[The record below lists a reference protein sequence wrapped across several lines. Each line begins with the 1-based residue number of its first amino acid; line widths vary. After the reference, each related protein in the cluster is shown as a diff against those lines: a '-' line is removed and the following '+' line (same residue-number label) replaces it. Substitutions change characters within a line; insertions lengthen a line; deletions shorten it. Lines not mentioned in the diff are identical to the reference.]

1 MSAKPKNHPSVTES
15 AEPSEAAAR
24 SKLPGAAGGSS
35 RSTDFAAKQGQA
47 LPAGLYL
54 VATPIGNLGDI
65 SRRALDVLR
74 GADRIACEDT
84 RVTRKLLSAEGI
96 ATPLVSYHDHSSPRD
111 RRRLL
116 DAVAGGEALALVSDA
131 GTPLVSDPGFKLVR
145 EAIAEDLRV
154 TALPGPSAPL
164 VALLLSGLPSDRF
177 FFGGFLP
184 PKSGARRQAL
194 QDLSGLDASLIFF
207 EGASRLPA
215 CLADMESVLGAREAA
230 VARELTKLHEEV
242 RRGRLGEL
250 AAYYAE
256 AGPPRGEIVV
266 VVGPPAPGGEAEAF
280 DLDAALRDALG
291 HASLRDAAATV
302 AAASG
307 LPRRK
312 VYARALELAKAA
324 GGNGEEGGEK

>member
-1 MSAKPKNHPSVTES
+1 MSAKPRNHPSVTES
-15 AEPSEAAAR
+15 AEPSEAAPGSKPPPAR
-24 SKLPGAAGGSS
+24 RDSAAP
-35 RSTDFAAKQGQA
+35 

-65 SRRALDVLR
+65 SRRALEVLR
-74 GADRIACEDT
+74 RADRIACEDT

-96 ATPLVSYHDHSSPRD
+96 ATPLTAYHDHSGPRE

-116 DAVAGGEALALVSDA
+116 QAVAGGKAVALVSDA

-145 EAIAEDLRV
+145 EAIAEGLPV

-184 PKSGARRQAL
+184 AKSGARREAL
-194 QDLSGLDASLIFF
+194 QVLAGLDASLIFF
-207 EGASRLPA
+207 EGAQRLA
-215 CLADMESVLGAREAA
+215 ASLADMATVLGPRAAA

-242 RRGRLGEL
+242 RRGGLDEL
-250 AAYYAE
+250 AAHYQA
-256 AGPPRGEIVV
+256 AGGPRGEIVV
-266 VVGPPAPGGEAEAF
+266 VVGPPAPAEVGAGF

-307 LPRRK
+307 LPRKR
-312 VYARALELAKAA
+312 VYARALELAKEDGSKAP
-324 GGNGEEGGEK
+324 